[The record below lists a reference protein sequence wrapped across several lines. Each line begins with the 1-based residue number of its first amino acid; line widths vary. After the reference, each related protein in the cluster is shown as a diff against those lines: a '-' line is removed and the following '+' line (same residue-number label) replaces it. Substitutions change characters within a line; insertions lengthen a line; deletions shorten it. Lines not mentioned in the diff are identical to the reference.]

1 MMRWYLRLLCLP
13 FVATALA
20 GPVYESSYTSL
31 SEASCRTI
39 AADES
44 EITTK
49 QHCPGFGPW
58 GVIVTET
65 DLRQSITLTR
75 DGKEYPLAFWR
86 TVSPAWSILGEVAEW
101 RYISSSP
108 DSPFAMIVRLNL
120 SENPAAPDVMTS
132 YLVISKL
139 SETGIC
145 VVGKVPP
152 VEGGQQNRLA
162 RDIADK
168 ALTRPC
174 LSDPAPPRMQIT
186 P

>member
-1 MMRWYLRLLCLP
+1 
-13 FVATALA
+13 
-20 GPVYESSYTSL
+20 
-31 SEASCRTI
+31 
-39 AADES
+39 
-44 EITTK
+44 
-49 QHCPGFGPW
+49 
-58 GVIVTET
+58 
-65 DLRQSITLTR
+65 
-75 DGKEYPLAFWR
+75 
-86 TVSPAWSILGEVAEW
+86 
-101 RYISSSP
+101 
-108 DSPFAMIVRLNL
+108 MIVRLNL
-120 SENPAAPDVMTS
+120 SENPATPDVMTS

-139 SETGIC
+139 SETGVC